1 MSNSIKSKIIWN
13 IRPFVLKN
21 EREKKSVSPRKQKQE
36 DKLRRFLQVRLITT
50 VLLKLK
56 TWDKASRVCIWNVAI
71 IHVNNFSQY
80 CGTHSMIWMIMMRKM
95 WVTNKLKPTR
105 TVLLFLEIKRQVR
118 WKQKAKKNQPVVK
131 KSSTSKLKTKIKVSI
146 DLCVPFQTTE
156 RNSTAFEKK
165 QNKTNKSPKNRRL
178 PVNRKVSTTTNL

>member
-1 MSNSIKSKIIWN
+1 MDDHDEKNVSDQQIETNTNSAAL
-13 IRPFVLKN
+13 FG
-21 EREKKSVSPRKQKQE
+21 
-36 DKLRRFLQVRLITT
+36 DKETST
-50 VLLKLK
+50 LK
-56 TWDKASRVCIWNVAI
+56 TK
-71 IHVNNFSQY
+71 
-80 CGTHSMIWMIMMRKM
+80 G
-95 WVTNKLKPTR
+95 
-105 TVLLFLEIKRQVR
+105 
-118 WKQKAKKNQPVVK
+118 KKNQPVVK